1 MLEADIKQLVQQDR
15 MVLAVWQDTQASQ
28 QERDLTTPPLMVA
41 CFLKHLLQE
50 AQRRWRLDHPEGVA
64 GGNEPPIFCQASAIL
79 NLELTQ
85 LAHAALRHARDLIAA
100 GADSSRVSAPGP

>member
-41 CFLKHLLQE
+41 CFLKHLLQD
-50 AQRRWRLDHPEGVA
+50 AQRRWRLDHQEGK
-64 GGNEPPIFCQASAIL
+64 EPPIFCHASAIL